1 MSALRALRRDYGDA
15 GFSYDASAPDDTL
28 VVTRCLYS
36 DIFAEEAAAQTLPP
50 GLAACTCCSLDAAVW
65 FDLLGDSSHGGG
77 GAAKGHLAV
86 LRALRPRA
94 AAVRVELTAS
104 RARGDAACCMRV
116 TTA

>member
-15 GFSYDASAPDDTL
+15 GFSYDASAAEDTL

-36 DIFAEEAAAQTLPP
+36 DIFTEEAAAQTLPP

-65 FDLLGDSSHGGG
+65 FDLLGDSADGG